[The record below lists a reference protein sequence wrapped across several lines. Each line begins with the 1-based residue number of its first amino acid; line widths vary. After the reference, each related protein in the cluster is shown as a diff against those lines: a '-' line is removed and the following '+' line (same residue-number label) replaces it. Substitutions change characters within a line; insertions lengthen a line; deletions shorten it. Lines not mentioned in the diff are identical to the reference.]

1 MKSLFCCP
9 VCGAALDRGERAY
22 VCPGGH
28 SFDIAREGYVHLLPA
43 NRMHSKAPG
52 DDKGMAAARSR
63 FLDGGYYGHLREALC
78 ELALK
83 YGGDGGAVLD
93 SGCGEG
99 YYTQGVYRALSDA
112 GRAPALAGIDIS
124 KFCLRKAAKRVGAG
138 EFAVAS
144 AYRLPLGDGAVGLV
158 LNCFSPM
165 AGEEFHRVLARG
177 GKLLYVVPAP
187 DHLWELKALL
197 YKSPY
202 PNPDQVV
209 EYPGFRLLKVAAVE
223 RTVAVEGEALADLFQ
238 MTPYYYNT
246 PRDGVERLEAA
257 AGLELR
263 ANFRIHV
270 FERT

>member
-9 VCGAALDRGERAY
+9 VCGAELDRGERAY
-22 VCPGGH
+22 TCPGGH

-63 FLDGGYYGHLREALC
+63 FLNGGYYSHLRQALC
-78 ELALK
+78 GLALE
-83 YGGDGGAVLD
+83 YGGDAGAVLD

-99 YYTQGVYRALSDA
+99 YYTQGVYQALSGA
-112 GRAPALAGIDIS
+112 GQAPSLAGIDIS
-124 KFCLRKAAKRVGAG
+124 KFCLRRAAKRVCTG

-144 AYRLPLGDGAVGLV
+144 AYRLPLGDGTVGLV
-158 LNCFSPM
+158 VNCFSPM
-165 AGEEFHRVLARG
+165 AGEEFHRVLAWG

-187 DHLWELKALL
+187 DHLWELKTLL

-209 EYPGFRLLKVAAVE
+209 EYHGFRLLEVVAVE
-223 RTVAVEGEALADLFQ
+223 RTVAVEGEALSDLFQ

-246 PRDGVERLEAA
+246 PRDAVERLEAA
-257 AGLELR
+257 DGLELR
-263 ANFRIHV
+263 ANFRVHV
-270 FERT
+270 FERI